1 LHLPID
7 PLVHHKYHYVPSFV
21 LLLFFSFACACA
33 MHMLNLLRDGLPGF
47 VGRSNVECFVV
58 LRRPLLTCTLLFCA
72 LFLSF
77 PFLEARVEV
86 ELLLVFLY

>member
-1 LHLPID
+1 M
-7 PLVHHKYHYVPSFV
+7 
-21 LLLFFSFACACA
+21 LLLFFSFVCVCA
-33 MHMLNLLRDGLPGF
+33 MHILNLLRDRLLGF
-47 VGRSNVECFVV
+47 IGRSNVECFIV
-58 LRRPLLTCTLLFCA
+58 LRRPLLTYILLFCA